1 MMGGLHEI
9 ESARRQPD
17 ALSTNFEVI
26 PMVEKFKDHLSSLEY
41 LELQDIAVKGSKKYL
56 CSGYRN
62 TKSGLYKVT
71 GKDIKQVTYGPIV
84 PVSKGVG
91 TDKQSYPQL
100 NLLAINSFGCEVEIS
115 VDMSNF
121 DERGLANLFDARGV
135 SVCSGQSRLLETFLK
150 RLMTLKMDTLLVADQ
165 NGPVDGQYAFMIGN
179 DAYYDGDL
187 TGGFSDIVR
196 YQSDQLTA
204 SLCNSGSYEAWREGV
219 AKFVSGEQQIFALTA
234 SFASYF
240 MSMLGKDNFIVH
252 FYGGS
257 TTGKTTLLQ
266 LAASVYGYAGEPG
279 DQKQSMLS
287 SWNSTSNGI
296 EGYLTEHSGA
306 LMLLDE
312 LGTYRGKDLDQVVY
326 QIAAGKSKNRMS
338 KTLRQSK
345 PRTWGGIIIS
355 SGELSVPERLAIDN
369 KELTEGM
376 QHRAISLQVFIEDS
390 FKDGSDDVEAVRA
403 RADGIKQLVVE
414 HYGVA
419 IRELLV
425 RLTGPD
431 YFDDGFASH
440 NELHVY
446 LDELIEQVEGQ
457 LLADIKERSIQLSPA
472 QRRAL
477 HRFACIG
484 AFGSFLAEDGE
495 LDMMPFTIEEN
506 YNSVLAMFLRWVSDD
521 CNQFSPEKKVLVE
534 IYKQLQQKQHSNF
547 AEARDDYIPSQ
558 FWGYHDKNHFFILDS
573 IFEGWCQKHN
583 IQSFKVAKLL
593 VDAGYLSKEGDSH
606 YKKRRKFNGT
616 QYNVFQLSKDY
627 LDADVEVDF

>member
-1 MMGGLHEI
+1 MKSRVLGANQTHSQLILRLYH
-9 ESARRQPD
+9 
-17 ALSTNFEVI
+17 
-26 PMVEKFKDHLSSLEY
+26 MVEKFKAHLSGLED
-41 LELQDIAVKGSKKYL
+41 LEPQDIAAKGSEKYL

-71 GKDIKQVTYGPIV
+71 GKDIKQITHGPIV

-91 TDKQSYPQL
+91 ADKQSYPQL
-100 NLLAINSFGCEVEIS
+100 NLLAINSFNCEVEIS

-121 DERGLANLFDARGV
+121 DERGLAYLFDKC
-135 SVCSGQSRLLETFLK
+135 SVTLCSGQGRLLETFLK
-150 RLMTLKMDTLLVADQ
+150 RLMRLKMDTLLVADQ
-165 NGPVDGQYAFMIGN
+165 NGPVDGQYAFLIGN

-187 TGGFSDIVR
+187 TGGFSEIVR
-196 YQSDQLTA
+196 HESDQLTA
-204 SLCNSGSYEAWREGV
+204 SLCKSGSYEKWREGV
-219 AKFVSGEQQIFALTA
+219 AKYVSGEQQIFALTA
-234 SFASYF
+234 SFTSYF
-240 MSMLGKDNFIVH
+240 MTMLGKDNFIVH

-338 KTLRQSK
+338 KTLRLSK
-345 PRTWGGIIIS
+345 PRTWAGIVIS
-355 SGELSVPERLAIDN
+355 SGELSIAEKLASAS

-376 QHRAISLQVFIEDS
+376 QHRAISLQVFPKDS
-390 FKDGSDDVEAVRA
+390 LKDGSDDVEAVRA

-419 IRELLV
+419 ICELLT
-425 RLTGPD
+425 RLTDHD
-431 YFDDGFASH
+431 YFDDGFGSYD
-440 NELHVY
+440 ELRAY
-446 LDELIEQVEGQ
+446 LDELIEQVEDQ
-457 LLADIKERSIQLSPA
+457 LLVDIKERSIQLSPA

-484 AFGSFLAEDGE
+484 AFGRFLAEDGE
-495 LDMMPFTIEEN
+495 LDMMPFTIEKN
-506 YNSVLAMFLRWVSDD
+506 YNSILSMFLRWTDDD

-534 IYKQLQQKQHSNF
+534 VYRCLQQKQHSNF
-547 AEARDDYIPSQ
+547 AEAGDDYIPNQ
-558 FWGYHDKNHFFILDS
+558 FWGYHDARHFFILDS
-573 IFEGWCQKHN
+573 VFEGWCQKHN

-593 VDAGYLSKEGDSH
+593 ADAGYLSKEGDSH

-627 LDADVEVDF
+627 LDADVEVGF